1 MKKILLPFP
10 IIILVI
16 LTSTLMA
23 KAQQT
28 VVFQA
33 SDGLEVTAD
42 LYVKGTDL
50 PYIILLHQARYSRG
64 EYREIAPK
72 LVNLGY
78 NCLAVDLRSG
88 GEVNG
93 VVNRTA
99 MLAAGKRIPAD
110 YYNAM
115 SDVEGAIGYV
125 KSKSDKPIVLWG
137 SSYSASLALIAGAK
151 NLRVTAIVA
160 FSPGEYFD
168 QPDFVSS
175 KIGKLAIPVLTLSS
189 KAECQPVR
197 ELLSGVN
204 PKLVSYYCPTD
215 SGQHGSKALWQS
227 NPSNGDY
234 WMAITMFFSR
244 LNKN

>member
-1 MKKILLPFP
+1 MKKNLLAFS
-10 IIILVI
+10 ISILVI
-16 LTSTLMA
+16 LTSALMA

-72 LVNLGY
+72 LVNMGY

-93 VVNRTA
+93 IVNKTA
-99 MLAAGKRIPAD
+99 ILATAKGVPVE
-110 YYNAM
+110 YFNALP
-115 SDVEGAIGYV
+115 DVEGAIGYI
-125 KSKSDKPIVLWG
+125 KSKSNKPFVLWG
-137 SSYSASLALIAGAK
+137 SSYSASLALLAGAK
-151 NLRVTAIVA
+151 DLRVRAVVA

-175 KIGKLAIPVLTLSS
+175 KISKLSVPILALSS
-189 KAECQPVR
+189 KAECQSVR
-197 ELLSGVN
+197 ELLAGVKQN
-204 PKLVSYYCPTD
+204 LVTYYCPSD
-215 SGQHGSKALWQS
+215 SGQHGAKALWQS
-227 NPSNGDY
+227 NPSSGDY

-244 LNKN
+244 LNNN